1 MMGVPARSARLRSM
15 VAVVGLVWVGVV
27 NAAAAELARP
37 MECPYR
43 VQDIAAPQ
51 LFAQAEAA
59 IKSWRERLKAGPQ
72 DPQVRQ
78 AMADYAINL
87 MQRVNRLDAAGTEP
101 AANSLR
107 RFVIARLPDTA
118 WRIQHQASQG
128 DLGAIEARIAWLR
141 AEADAETDTICRLA
155 AQGAALGGSES
166 SYRHALCI
174 KAPAAALQ
182 SMQRAA
188 ALGHPAAMET
198 VGRLCS
204 SGRLTAG
211 CKLEPLCRA
220 AQSGRIGAAAAIG
233 WHLTGPDV
241 PHSEDGVSWL
251 RRAAEAGDPLA
262 QNNYGELR
270 ERQLEGSGDLREALV
285 WYQRAAEQGL
295 PAAMVN
301 SARLLAAGSPS
312 ECRQAQILLD
322 KAQESGL
329 AQAGEWRQS
338 LSCDQVDSVKNP

>member
-1 MMGVPARSARLRSM
+1 MTGVPASAGRLLSLVAT
-15 VAVVGLVWVGVV
+15 VAVAWAGLV
-27 NAAAAELARP
+27 NAAPPEVALPLA
-37 MECPYR
+37 CPYR
-43 VQDIAAPQ
+43 LQDLSAPQ
-51 LFAQAEAA
+51 LFAEAEAA
-59 IKSWRERLKAGPQ
+59 IKSWRERLKASPQ
-72 DPQVRQ
+72 DPQIRQ

-87 MQRVNRLDAAGTEP
+87 MQRVNRLDAAGLES
-101 AANSLR
+101 AASSLR
-107 RFVIARLPDTA
+107 RFVIARLPDTS

-141 AEADAETDTICRLA
+141 ADAGAEVDTICRLA
-155 AQGAALGGSES
+155 AQGADLGGSES
-166 SYRHALCI
+166 GYRHALCI
-174 KAPAAALQ
+174 KAQAVALQ

-211 CKLEPLCRA
+211 CKIEPLCRA

-233 WHLTGPDV
+233 WHMTGPDV

-251 RRAAEAGDPLA
+251 RRAAEAGDALA
-262 QNNYGELR
+262 QNNFGELR
-270 ERQLEGSGDLREALV
+270 ERQLEGSGDLRDALT

-301 SARLLAAGSPS
+301 SARLLAAGSPF
-312 ECRQAQILLD
+312 ECRQAQILLE

-338 LSCDQVDSVKNP
+338 LSCDQSDTVKNP